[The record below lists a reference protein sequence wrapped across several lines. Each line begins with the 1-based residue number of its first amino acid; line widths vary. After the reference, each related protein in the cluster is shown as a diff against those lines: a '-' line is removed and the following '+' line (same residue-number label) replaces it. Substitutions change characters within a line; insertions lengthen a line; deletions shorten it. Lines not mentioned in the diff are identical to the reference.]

1 MAAWKKWL
9 HSSRPS
15 SEWQIPIPHAGVEA
29 VRRQVLSA
37 LDDCEGLECDRL
49 RWRLNTA
56 ESAQDLWLL
65 RGAIFQ
71 LVASQHCQTQAADRI
86 NQLLPAFQRVLPSS
100 LVSRV

>member
-9 HSSRPS
+9 DGRSSD
-15 SEWQIPIPHAGVEA
+15 WHIPAHQSGVET
-29 VRRQVLSA
+29 VRRQVLSL
-37 LDDCEGLECDRL
+37 LDDCDGLECDRL

-71 LVASQHCQTQAADRI
+71 LVASQHCQSQAVDRI
-86 NQLLPAFQRVLPSS
+86 NQLVPAFERVLPERR
-100 LVSRV
+100 VSRV

>member
-9 HSSRPS
+9 SSRPS
-15 SEWQIPIPHAGVEA
+15 DWHIPAHQSGVES
-29 VRRQVLSA
+29 VRRQVLSV
-37 LDDCEGLECDRL
+37 LDDCDGLECDRL

-71 LVASQHCQTQAADRI
+71 VVANQHCQAQAVDRI
-86 NQLLPAFQRVLPSS
+86 NQLAPAFEQVLPARFVGRV
-100 LVSRV
+100 